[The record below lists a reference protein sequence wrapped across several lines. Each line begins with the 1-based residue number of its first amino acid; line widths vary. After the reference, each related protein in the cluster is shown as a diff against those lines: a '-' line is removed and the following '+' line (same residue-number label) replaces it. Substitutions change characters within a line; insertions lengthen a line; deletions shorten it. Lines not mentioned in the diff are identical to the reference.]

1 MLKYGEA
8 NPLNVFGLREVDH
21 LPPHF
26 EPVTFI
32 LLTKA
37 KTIVDWIYENLE
49 GRFWF
54 GTVYN
59 PAFLLVENHYDRI
72 HCVAFEIASE
82 ATMFSLILDQ
92 INKNNTEF
100 F

>member
-26 EPVTFI
+26 EPVMFDLVTR
-32 LLTKA
+32 A
-37 KTIVDWIYENLE
+37 KSIVDWIYENLE

-59 PAFLLVENHYDRI
+59 AESRGGS

-82 ATMFSLILDQ
+82 ATMFALLLDQ
-92 INKNNTEF
+92 INKNTSELF
-100 F
+100 

>member
-26 EPVTFI
+26 EPVTFD
-32 LLTKA
+32 LVPRA

-54 GTVYN
+54 GAVYN
-59 PAFLLVENHYDRI
+59 TESRGSS
-72 HCVAFEIASE
+72 HCVAFEISSE
-82 ATMFSLILDQ
+82 ATMFALMLDQ
-92 INKNNTEF
+92 INTNNTDF